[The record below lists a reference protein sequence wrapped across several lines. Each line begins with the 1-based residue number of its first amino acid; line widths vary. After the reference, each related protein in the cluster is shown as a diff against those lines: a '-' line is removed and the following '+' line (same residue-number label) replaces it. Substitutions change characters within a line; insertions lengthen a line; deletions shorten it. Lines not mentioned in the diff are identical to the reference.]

1 MASATQTTAMTATIL
16 IIDDKP
22 DVRLS
27 ARFLLSNYGYQIEEA
42 DSPAIGLARLA
53 QKSVDL
59 VLLDMNFALDTTSG
73 AEGLYFLDKL
83 AAFNESNGTCI
94 AAIAMTAWANTELIV
109 QALHKGASDFIE
121 KPWDNK
127 RLVQIIDNT
136 TKVSKLKRS
145 NLALEQQ
152 LQDAQDEV
160 WLNTQSPVMHAFL
173 SQLERVAKTQ
183 ANVLLIGE
191 NGTGKSS
198 FAQYLH
204 QQSSS
209 HGAFVSVNMA
219 AITETLFES
228 EMFGHVKGAFTGAD
242 KARIGRFELAK
253 EGTLF
258 LDEVAATPISQQ
270 AKLLRVLE
278 SGEFEKV
285 GSSHTMTAKPRIVS
299 ASNEAFETLI
309 KQGVF
314 RQDLFFRLNTVTL
327 KVPALRERRED
338 IPMLAKQFL
347 AKHGQTHGVPKKQL
361 SSDAERYLS
370 AQNFAGNLREL
381 SQLMERLVILTSDI
395 HVTPDMIAQVQNPN
409 SAAAPLCKSAHAELP
424 LMTID
429 EAEQQLLK
437 LALTNT
443 NGNTENAATILGLS
457 KSAIYRRLEK
467 YQIVAKDFQ
476 QKEGIL

>member
-1 MASATQTTAMTATIL
+1 MTATIL

-42 DSPAIGLARLA
+42 DSPAIGLALLA

-83 AAFNESNGTCI
+83 AVFNESNGTCV

-121 KPWDNK
+121 KPWDNQ
-127 RLVQIIDNT
+127 RLVQVIDNA
-136 TKVSKLKRS
+136 TKVSKLKQS
-145 NLALEQQ
+145 NQALEQQ
-152 LQDAQDEV
+152 LQDTLQEV
-160 WLNTQSPVMHAFL
+160 WLETQSPAMLAFL
-173 SQLERVAKTQ
+173 SQLERVAQTR
-183 ANVLLIGE
+183 ANVLLLGE

-198 FAQYLH
+198 FAHYLH
-204 QQSSS
+204 QRSATQ
-209 HGAFVSVNMA
+209 GAFVAVNMA

-258 LDEVAATPISQQ
+258 LDEVTATPSSQQ

-299 ASNEAFETLI
+299 ASNEAFKTLI
-309 KQGVF
+309 EQGVF

-327 KVPALRERRED
+327 TVPALRERIED
-338 IPMLAKQFL
+338 IPMLAKRFL
-347 AKHGQTHGVPKKQL
+347 AKHSHTHGLPEKQL
-361 SSDAERYLS
+361 SDDAERYLS
-370 AQNFAGNLREL
+370 TQHFAGNLREL
-381 SQLMERLVILTSDI
+381 SQLMERLVILSSEI
-395 HVTPDMIAQVQNPN
+395 HVTSEMIAHVQNPHSTPSSFN
-409 SAAAPLCKSAHAELP
+409 KSVEAELP

-443 NGNTENAATILGLS
+443 NGNTENAAAILGLS

-467 YQIVAKDFQ
+467 YQIVAKEFQ